1 MTTPQAET
9 EALLPTVGS
18 HWLHRKSGG
27 TYYVLAVGKIEAD
40 LIPAVVYQSTYDD
53 KVWVRPLAN
62 FMDGRFEQTPDP
74 RAALTPKPLSVAPD
88 DEALFK
94 RFRRAWTP
102 NDTDAEEVLEALRRR
117 IAELRAEVAAKDE
130 EFVNADTRAAL
141 AKSAW
146 KVGVSAQFLHDVLRG
161 RRNANAEIL
170 AAIGYERV
178 VTYRK
183 KHSL

>member
-74 RAALTPKPLSVAPD
+74 RAA
-88 DEALFK
+88 
-94 RFRRAWTP
+94 RA
-102 NDTDAEEVLEALRRR
+102 
-117 IAELRAEVAAKDE
+117 
-130 EFVNADTRAAL
+130 
-141 AKSAW
+141 
-146 KVGVSAQFLHDVLRG
+146 
-161 RRNANAEIL
+161 
-170 AAIGYERV
+170 
-178 VTYRK
+178 K
-183 KHSL
+183 KEPTT